1 MPRGNINLKK
11 DLEQLF
17 SDFKWDFIGIADDKK
32 NIIPIPKNSTCITAI
47 VEQKALEILNKFVKK
62 KYKCELI
69 RAPTTREYPDAI
81 LRGGIFGDKIIAL
94 DIKTARKVGQDRI
107 SGLTIGSYA
116 GYFLHPDEKRAG
128 CSIPY
133 GNFDEHWIV
142 AFLYKWD
149 PRKNS
154 KEMVS
159 EIDCV
164 ANLKW
169 KMASKSTGTG
179 TTKHI
184 GSAKSIQALKDGRG
198 GFDSEREFL
207 KFWRNKGRSLK

>member
-1 MPRGNINLKK
+1 MPAGNINLKK

-47 VEQKALEILNKFVKK
+47 IEQKALEILDTFVKT

-69 RAPTTREYPDAI
+69 RAKTTREYPDAT
-81 LRGGIFGDKIIAL
+81 LEGGMFKDKTIAL
-94 DIKTARKVGQDRI
+94 DIKTARKISQDRI

-116 GYFLHPDEKRAG
+116 GYFLNPEEKRAG

-142 AFLYKWD
+142 AFLYKSK
-149 PRKNS
+149 PRMNS

-164 ANLKW
+164 VNLKW

-184 GSAKSIQALKDGRG
+184 GSVKS
-198 GFDSEREFL
+198 
-207 KFWRNKGRSLK
+207 